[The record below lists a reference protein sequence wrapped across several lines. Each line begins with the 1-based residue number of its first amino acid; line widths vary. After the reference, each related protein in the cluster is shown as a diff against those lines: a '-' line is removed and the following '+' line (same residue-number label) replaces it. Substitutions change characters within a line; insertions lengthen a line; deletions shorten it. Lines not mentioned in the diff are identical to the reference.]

1 MSSILKVDQIQLSNG
16 NTPTAGDLGL
26 NTTGSVL
33 QVKQAVKTDTFS
45 TTSGTFVSVPNL
57 SVSITPASSSNKLLV
72 TGSIALCG
80 NYFSWHCGLF
90 QDGTEIG
97 LADAASSRPRS
108 FFNGMNDITVQ
119 NSHGKTEI
127 VTRELLISPNTTSAV
142 TFDIRAARRF
152 DNQGTTP
159 TTFINRSV
167 PDRDTNTYDHRL
179 ISTLTVKEIAG

>member
-45 TTSGTFVSVPNL
+45 TTSASFVSVPNL
-57 SVSITPASSSNKLLV
+57 SVTITPASSSSKFLIIGCISLSS
-72 TGSIALCG
+72 THYA
-80 NYFSWHCGLF
+80 WHCGLF

-97 LADAASSRPRS
+97 LAGAANLRPRS
-108 FFNGMNDITVQ
+108 LFGGMADDVTQEAHGLIT
-119 NSHGKTEI
+119 NM
-127 VTRELLISPNTTSAV
+127 TRELLVSPNTTNAI

-152 DNQGTTP
+152 DNEQTP
-159 TTFINRSV
+159 TTYINRSV
-167 PDRDTNTYDHRL
+167 PDRDTSTYDQRC